1 MNKIR
6 AFLALDIYK
15 KETLEKL
22 QRELMSSAV
31 ANEWL
36 QHKVKPIDKQNFHF
50 TVIFLG
56 HMDLTIINELSKK
69 LSEIK
74 FEPIEITYRGLGV
87 FPSSN
92 FARIIW
98 VGVDERSKQEIS
110 NLAEN
115 ITSKT
120 ISLGIR
126 TDKQFIPHITLFRN
140 KMRGSNLHLG
150 DILTK
155 FENKIFGYDVIDKIQ
170 LKRSELTPSG
180 PIYSNIFTVHA
191 K

>member
-1 MNKIR
+1 
-6 AFLALDIYK
+6 
-15 KETLEKL
+15 
-22 QRELMSSAV
+22 MSSAV

-69 LSEIK
+69 LLEIK

-140 KMRGSNLHLG
+140 KMRGGNLHLG
-150 DILTK
+150 DILSK